1 METTASAAIIE
12 KINTAKKTAEI
23 IEQHMGKEFFTIEQY
38 RSRMG
43 IENPRSKKIE
53 KMSWNEAKV
62 SLQNLALLGHIEYAN
77 SVQENF
83 NKNMFR
89 VRLDNEFVMNHYQKQ
104 LDDYWM
110 KLNEAKFAMTVIDG
124 TYKDPIKTDHSKS
137 DQKKESKPVVKK
149 AVKPAAKKVVKKA
162 VKKPANARKR

>member
-1 METTASAAIIE
+1 METTVSAAIIE
-12 KINTAKKTAEI
+12 KINTAKKTAEV

-89 VRLDNEFVMNHYQKQ
+89 VRLDNEFVLNHYQKQ
-104 LDDYWM
+104 LDEYTM
-110 KLNEAKFAMTVIDG
+110 KFNEAKFAMTVING
-124 TYKDPIKTDHSKS
+124 TYKPIKEVT
-137 DQKKESKPVVKK
+137 SKPAVKK
-149 AVKPAAKKVVKKA
+149 VVKPAAKKVVKKA